1 MQHVVTRDQTV
12 SHKTKLKNESQKIQ
26 EKYKKN
32 PKNSKVTNSS
42 LQLAAPTSNPVSCL
56 NLKPQPQIK
65 HLHLNL
71 NLNLKPQTSTSNQ
84 APTALNLSLETS
96 EKITI

>member
-1 MQHVVTRDQTV
+1 MQHGVHRKIDQTV

-65 HLHLNL
+65 HLQLKPQPQPQPQTS
-71 NLNLKPQTSTSNQ
+71 NLNLKSSTYSSQ
-84 APTALNLSLETS
+84 P
-96 EKITI
+96 